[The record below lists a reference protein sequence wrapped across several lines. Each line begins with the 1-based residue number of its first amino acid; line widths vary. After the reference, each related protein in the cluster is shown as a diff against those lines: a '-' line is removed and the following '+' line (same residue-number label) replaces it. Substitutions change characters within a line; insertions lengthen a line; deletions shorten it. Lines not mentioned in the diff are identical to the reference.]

1 MIYTPGEAKKDI
13 TIKIKTI
20 IIDEENPNLIAEELE
35 KLLFR
40 VMSDGEV
47 SDEEVSR
54 AIGED
59 ASDEIELCTEA
70 TVETN
75 ERGQVVIKYM
85 ENPEDPRIA
94 TLSSI
99 IFHPME
105 PGLIIM
111 SKKGA
116 INTVLSFETNKTH
129 ICTYDTPYMPFKV
142 YVTSRQID
150 NRLLSVGKLNMEYVL
165 NINDTAPQH
174 FIISVTAKPSPED
187 TLRGLFGT
195 DEA

>member
-13 TIKIKTI
+13 NIKIKTI
-20 IIDEENPNLIAEELE
+20 IIDEENPNVIAEELE

-40 VMSDGEV
+40 IMSDGEV
-47 SDEEVSR
+47 SDGEVSR
-54 AIGED
+54 ALGED

-75 ERGQVVIKYM
+75 EQGQVVIRYT
-85 ENPEDPRIA
+85 ENADDPRIA
-94 TLSSI
+94 TVSSI
-99 IFHPME
+99 IFHPDE

-116 INTVLSFETNKTH
+116 INTVLSFEADKTH

-150 NRLLSVGKLNMEYVL
+150 NRLLSAGKLNMDYVL

-174 FIISVTAKPSPED
+174 FIISVTAKPCPED
-187 TLRGLFGT
+187 PLRTLFATG
-195 DEA
+195 EA

>member
-13 TIKIKTI
+13 TLKIKTI
-20 IIDEENPNLIAEELE
+20 IIDEENPNVIAEELE

-40 VMSDGEV
+40 IMSDGEV
-47 SDEEVSR
+47 SDGEVSR
-54 AIGED
+54 ALGED

-75 ERGQVVIKYM
+75 EHGQVVIKYM

-99 IFHPME
+99 IFHPKE
-105 PGLIIM
+105 PGLVIM

-116 INTVLSFETNKTH
+116 INTVLSFEAIKTH

-150 NRLLSVGKLNMEYVL
+150 NRLLSAGKLNMDYVL

-187 TLRGLFGT
+187 TLRGLFDT
-195 DEA
+195 EEA